1 MCARGVLERMRHRG
15 EGGDRPVSLTVLW
28 IVIMA
33 PASRVM
39 AGLQEGHTIFRH
51 IPYEVFP
58 LVMTGPLIATVV
70 CRLMVPG
77 WFPGDTPQVSVKMLR
92 RGWIAVGFTASVY
105 GALMVL
111 LIEPGGLS
119 FVPPGWAGPGVVLLV
134 VVGLFVG
141 SWCEEIGYRGV
152 MYRAMAERC
161 HPWLRVI
168 VNGAFFGACHLQYFD
183 LGLLYVT
190 LFVGCAIGLDVIMAS
205 VWVGSWRNRVLAAS
219 VVHGVANV
227 VLQAVGVEYTV
238 GTCLM
243 WFLATALSAV
253 MAYIIGVKMGV
264 GDFAA
269 ARQAKMG
276 VRSE

>member
-1 MCARGVLERMRHRG
+1 
-15 EGGDRPVSLTVLW
+15 
-28 IVIMA
+28 MA

-39 AGLQEGHTIFRH
+39 AGLQEGHTIFGR

-70 CRLMVPG
+70 CRLVVPG
-77 WFPGDTPQVSVKMLR
+77 WFPGDAPQVSSRRLR
-92 RGWIAVGFTASVY
+92 RGWVAVGFTASVY

-111 LIEPGGLS
+111 LIEPGGLP
-119 FVPPGWAGPGVVLLV
+119 FVPSGWVGPGAVLVV

-141 SWCEEIGYRGV
+141 GWCEEIGYRGV

-161 HPWLRVI
+161 HPWLCVI
-168 VNGAFFGACHLQYFD
+168 VNGAFFGVCHLQYFD

-190 LFVGCAIGLDVIMAS
+190 LFVGCAVGLDVIMAS

-269 ARQAKMG
+269 ARQIKIGM
-276 VRSE
+276 RSE

>member
-1 MCARGVLERMRHRG
+1 
-15 EGGDRPVSLTVLW
+15 
-28 IVIMA
+28 
-33 PASRVM
+33 
-39 AGLQEGHTIFRH
+39 
-51 IPYEVFP
+51 
-58 LVMTGPLIATVV
+58 
-70 CRLMVPG
+70 
-77 WFPGDTPQVSVKMLR
+77 
-92 RGWIAVGFTASVY
+92 
-105 GALMVL
+105 MVL
-111 LIEPGGLS
+111 LIEPGGLP
-119 FVPPGWAGPGVVLLV
+119 FVPSGWVGPGSVLMV

-141 SWCEEIGYRGV
+141 GWCEEIGYRGV

-161 HPWLRVI
+161 HPWLCVI
-168 VNGAFFGACHLQYFD
+168 VNGAFFGVCHLQYFD

-269 ARQAKMG
+269 ARQIKIGM
-276 VRSE
+276 RSE

>member
-1 MCARGVLERMRHRG
+1 
-15 EGGDRPVSLTVLW
+15 
-28 IVIMA
+28 
-33 PASRVM
+33 
-39 AGLQEGHTIFRH
+39 
-51 IPYEVFP
+51 
-58 LVMTGPLIATVV
+58 
-70 CRLMVPG
+70 
-77 WFPGDTPQVSVKMLR
+77 
-92 RGWIAVGFTASVY
+92 
-105 GALMVL
+105 MVL
-111 LIEPGGLS
+111 LIEPGGLP
-119 FVPPGWAGPGVVLLV
+119 FVPSGWVGPGSVLMV

-141 SWCEEIGYRGV
+141 GWCEEIGYRGV

-161 HPWLRVI
+161 HPWLCVI
-168 VNGAFFGACHLQYFD
+168 VNGAFFGVCHLQYFD

-227 VLQAVGVEYTV
+227 VLQAVGVEYV
-238 GTCLM
+238 VETCLM

-269 ARQAKMG
+269 ARQTKIG
-276 VRSE
+276 VKSE